1 MRIIVGG
8 AGSVG
13 QSIIGYLSKSDND
26 IIVIDPDQERLSEVA
41 RLYDVQPV
49 KGSVSNPDVQEKAGA
64 DKADILIAMT
74 DNDEVNLV
82 ACQVAHSLFNV
93 GKKIARID
101 SEYFLSPLWNTLY
114 NEKNLPIDL
123 VISPNTEIAQ
133 AILRLIAL
141 PGAREF
147 LPLMDGAVSL
157 VCFKCTDCCPFLG
170 KTLAEIYA
178 QFTDFKFFAVQIVRG
193 GLNFLP
199 KAEDVLK
206 CNDEIYLMAKRKDI
220 FELLYAFAA
229 NRKVNRNIVIFGANA
244 ISYEIARQL
253 EENDAVTSC
262 KIVTGNAQYAETL
275 AQNLNK
281 TAVICGEMM
290 SDAILE
296 SAGIEN
302 ADLTIAVTEQ
312 DKDNLLVSLLARH
325 NHICTTISLVNSR
338 AYDNLVDHIGDNVIV
353 DRSTVTVSRMLQDIR
368 KAPLIN
374 AYLLG
379 RGFGEIWELKIS
391 EENMGAE
398 QTIADLNMPENC
410 AVCLVLRENEILF
423 PTPDEIIH
431 AGDKLAVFVT
441 SAGIR
446 KIEGILGY

>member
-13 QSIIGYLSKSDND
+13 QSIIGYLSRSDND

-93 GKKIARID
+93 GKKIARVD

-123 VISPNTEIAQ
+123 VISPNAEIAQ

-141 PGAREF
+141 PGAREV
-147 LPLMDGAVSL
+147 LPLLDGQVS
-157 VCFKCTDCCPFLG
+157 VVNFKCTDCCPLLG
-170 KTLAEIYA
+170 LNMLELHKKFTEF
-178 QFTDFKFFAVQIVRG
+178 QFSIVQMVRN

-199 KAEDVLK
+199 DAEDVLK
-206 CNDEIYLMAKRKDI
+206 CDDEIYLAAKRKDI
-220 FELLYAFAA
+220 FDLLYGFGA
-229 NRKVNRNIVIFGANA
+229 NRKVNRNIVIFGANS
-244 ISYEIARQL
+244 ISYDLAKHL
-253 EENDAVTSC
+253 EENDSVSSC
-262 KIVTGNAQYAETL
+262 KIVTGNQQYAEKL
-275 AQNLNK
+275 AENLND

-290 SDAILE
+290 RDAILE
-296 SAGIEN
+296 AAGIET
-302 ADLTIAVTEQ
+302 ADLTVAVTEQ
-312 DKDNLLVSLLARH
+312 DKDNLLVSLLARQ

-338 AYDNLVDHIGDNVIV
+338 AYDNLVDHIGENVIV

-368 KAPLIN
+368 KAPLSN

-379 RGFGEIWELKIS
+379 RGFGEVWELKIAAD
-391 EENMGAE
+391 NMAFGRK
-398 QTIADLNMPENC
+398 IKDLKLPQN
-410 AVCLVLRENEILF
+410 AQVCLMARQDEILF
-423 PTPDEIIH
+423 PAPTEKLQD
-431 AGDKLAVFVT
+431 GDKVVVFVP
-441 SAGIR
+441 SAEIR
-446 KIEGILGY
+446 KIESILGY

>member
-26 IIVIDPDQERLSEVA
+26 IVVIDPDQERLSEVA
-41 RLYDVQPV
+41 RLYDVQPL
-49 KGSVSNPDVQEKAGA
+49 KGSVSNPDIQEKAGA

-93 GKKIARID
+93 GKKIARVD

-123 VISPNTEIAQ
+123 VISPNAEIAQ

-141 PGAREF
+141 PGAREV
-147 LPLMDGAVSL
+147 LPLMDGAVLL
-157 VCFKCTDCCPFLG
+157 VCLKCTACCPFLDQS
-170 KTLAEIYA
+170 LAEIYA
-178 QFTDFKFFAVQIVRG
+178 HFHDFNFTAVQIVRG

-199 KAEDVLK
+199 KSKDILK
-206 CNDEIYLMAKRKDI
+206 CNDEIYLLAKRKDI

-244 ISYEIARQL
+244 ISYQIAHQL
-253 EENDAVTSC
+253 EENDAVSSC
-262 KIVTGNAQYAETL
+262 KIVTGNAQHAEKL
-275 AQNLNK
+275 AQNLDK

-290 SDAILE
+290 RDAILE

-302 ADLTIAVTEQ
+302 ADLTIAVTSQ

-338 AYDNLVDHIGDNVIV
+338 SYDNLVDHIGDNVIV

-368 KAPLIN
+368 KVPLNN

-379 RGFGEIWELKIS
+379 RGFGEIWELRIS
-391 EENMGAE
+391 ESNMAFGRK
-398 QTIADLNMPENC
+398 IKDLHLPQNS
-410 AVCLVLRENEILF
+410 AVCLLTRQDEILF
-423 PTPDEIIH
+423 PSNDEILQD
-431 AGDKLAVFVT
+431 GDKLAVFAP
-441 SAGIR
+441 SAEIR
-446 KIEGILGY
+446 KIEHILGY